1 LETWKCA
8 PTSGRI
14 AEDIAKI
21 EPVLEKIIEFK
32 GGVVLGEF
40 YRTGRRHRR
49 ADGKGDCMR
58 KPGARQRKATLV
70 AKPIHPD
77 LPRPTRP

>member
-1 LETWKCA
+1 M
-8 PTSGRI
+8 P
-14 AEDIAKI
+14 
-21 EPVLEKIIEFK
+21 
-32 GGVVLGEF
+32 GEF

-49 ADGKGDCMR
+49 ADGKGDCTR

-77 LPRPTRP
+77 LEAAYKALMNPASTREGLKKRGEVCPCCS